1 MSDITE
7 YNHETGETVFRK
19 FKKNE
24 KPSSITIEGLPDID
38 AFLAE
43 AEAIESAKA
52 SALAKLEALG
62 LSEEEA
68 KAIAGVK

>member
-24 KPSSITIEGLPDID
+24 KPTGIIIEGLPDITT
-38 AFLAE
+38 FLAE
-43 AEAIESAKA
+43 AEAIEAAKA